1 MTGEKKQTTQEL
13 YQAYMPRVK
22 ELHEKELV
30 GTISEMEKKELKLR
44 KEVLFNSIKK
54 FGYSLVHSMIA
65 GHKFPPDMFVEIEG
79 ELFIEF
85 CNVLYNYD
93 PYYTMPTTYF
103 VRPFKGAISRYMASR
118 NGKTAY
124 EIQN

>member
-44 KEVLFNSIKK
+44 KEVLFNSIKNLDIL
-54 FGYSLVHSMIA
+54 SCIA
-65 GHKFPPDMFVEIEG
+65 
-79 ELFIEF
+79 
-85 CNVLYNYD
+85 
-93 PYYTMPTTYF
+93 
-103 VRPFKGAISRYMASR
+103 
-118 NGKTAY
+118 
-124 EIQN
+124 